1 MEGVQK
7 LMAKTKWGKYFLTDA
22 KNPMEGTEECR
33 KLAPYVTQMTWLS
46 GDVIKGACH
55 FGCAWYHKVPE
66 KPLAA
71 HTHDFDEFLGFYG
84 SDPQNPRDLGGE
96 IEFWMED
103 EKYILTQ
110 SFLVFIPAGVKHC
123 PLEII
128 RIDRPMFHFGG
139 SPNHEYVK
147 KDSN

>member
-1 MEGVQK
+1 
-7 LMAKTKWGKYFLTDA
+7 MAKTKWGKYIITDDKDPM
-22 KNPMEGTEECR
+22 KNTEECKELSR
-33 KLAPYVTQMTWLS
+33 FVTQMTYLDS
-46 GDVIKGACH
+46 NRIKGACH
-55 FGCAWYHKVPE
+55 FGCAWYHKPPK

-103 EKYILTQ
+103 EKYILTK
-110 SFLVFIPAGVKHC
+110 SFLAYIPAGVKHC
-123 PLEII
+123 PLKII

-139 SPNHEYVK
+139 SPAQNYTK
-147 KDSN
+147 KESK